1 LIITV
6 NRKGLSYVVGVL
18 LVLGVTLGAVVVF
31 TQVLGF
37 QAGVLTSLQ
46 ALDVRRLGE
55 SLVPVEGV
63 IGKSGSSITYV
74 HLVVY
79 NNGLVPTCLLEARVL
94 ETTLSFNKPTCTSDN
109 PLVNPREY
117 GIVIFCDVGCPSI
130 TPKEYVVIAR
140 TLHNK
145 IVTFRVV
152 FR

>member
-1 LIITV
+1 MFRKIVRCVSLIITV

-18 LVLGVTLGAVVVF
+18 LVLGVTLGAVVFF

-63 IGKSGSSITYV
+63 SVGGNIV
-74 HLVVY
+74 LY
-79 NNGLVPTCLLEARVL
+79 NNGLIPTCFLELRVVG
-94 ETTLSFNKPTCTSDN
+94 TPYGYSVASCSP
-109 PLVNPREY
+109 VQPRQIEVVSL
-117 GIVIFCDVGCPSI
+117 GATISPG
-130 TPKEYVVIAR
+130 EYVVIAR

>member
-55 SLVPVEGV
+55 SIVPVEG
-63 IGKSGSSITYV
+63 IRMAGDII
-74 HLVVY
+74 VY
-79 NNGLVPTCLLEARVL
+79 NNGLIPTCFLEVRVVG
-94 ETTLSFNKPTCTSDN
+94 TTYGYSVTNCN
-109 PLVNPREY
+109 PVTMDVVPPRQYGVVNLYDIGPPIEP
-117 GIVIFCDVGCPSI
+117 G
-130 TPKEYVVIAR
+130 EYVVIAR